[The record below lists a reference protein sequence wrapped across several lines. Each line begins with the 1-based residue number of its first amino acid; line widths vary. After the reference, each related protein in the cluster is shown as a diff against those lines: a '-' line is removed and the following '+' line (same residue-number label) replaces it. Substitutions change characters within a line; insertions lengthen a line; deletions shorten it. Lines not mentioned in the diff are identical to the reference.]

1 MIHKGPGG
9 EKGTLIPIAV
19 KEEDSKNDLRRKIGA
34 ATGLH
39 PNDVK
44 LQFVSAVQ
52 LGASSKSLCAKAGM
66 SHGNCGVT
74 ERIGL
79 VAVAAEEGV
88 KPHKPRA
95 TPCLIDNSGNYD
107 IDDAK

>member
-1 MIHKGPGG
+1 MIHKGPWGD
-9 EKGTLIPIAV
+9 KGTLVQINI
-19 KEEDSKNDLRRKIGA
+19 EENDSKNDLRRKIGA

-44 LQFVSAVQ
+44 IQFVSAVQ
-52 LGASSKSLCAKAGM
+52 LGASSKSMCAKAGM

-74 ERIGL
+74 EGVGL
-79 VAVAAEEGV
+79 VAVAASEGI

-95 TPCLIDNSGNYD
+95 TPCLVDNNGHYD
-107 IDDAK
+107 IDPAK

>member
-1 MIHKGPGG
+1 
-9 EKGTLIPIAV
+9 
-19 KEEDSKNDLRRKIGA
+19 
-34 ATGLH
+34 
-39 PNDVK
+39 
-44 LQFVSAVQ
+44 
-52 LGASSKSLCAKAGM
+52 M

>member
-1 MIHKGPGG
+1 M
-9 EKGTLIPIAV
+9 
-19 KEEDSKNDLRRKIGA
+19 
-34 ATGLH
+34 
-39 PNDVK
+39 K

-52 LGASSKSLCAKAGM
+52 LGASSKSMCAKAGM

>member
-1 MIHKGPGG
+1 MIHKGPWGD
-9 EKGTLIPIAV
+9 KGTLVQINV
-19 KEEDSKNDLRRKIGA
+19 EENDSKNDLRRKIGA

-44 LQFVSAVQ
+44 IQFVSAVQ
-52 LGASSKSLCAKAGM
+52 LGASSKSMCAKAGM

-74 ERIGL
+74 EGVGL
-79 VAVAAEEGV
+79 VAVAASEGI

-95 TPCLIDNSGNYD
+95 TLCLVDNNGNYD
-107 IDDAK
+107 IDPAK

>member
-1 MIHKGPGG
+1 MIHKGPWG

-44 LQFVSAVQ
+44 
-52 LGASSKSLCAKAGM
+52 
-66 SHGNCGVT
+66 
-74 ERIGL
+74 
-79 VAVAAEEGV
+79 
-88 KPHKPRA
+88 
-95 TPCLIDNSGNYD
+95 
-107 IDDAK
+107 